1 MVFSTISSH
10 SVSNNSILKT
20 QHFRGRL
27 GDVLGETCDT
37 EQGKFFHKSNNPHK
51 VVKLDPYH
59 YPSSK
64 GG

>member
-1 MVFSTISSH
+1 MVFSSISSH
-10 SVSNNSILKT
+10 SVSNNTILKT

-51 VVKLDPYH
+51 VVKLDLHH

-64 GG
+64 WG